1 MSLKITNIS
10 KSYRSRAGD
19 VQALTATS
27 FSVEPGDFV
36 SMVGPSGCGK
46 STMLYITA
54 GLESADSGT
63 VELNG
68 RRIARPDRSRGMVFQ
83 GYTLMP
89 WLTVEQNVKFAHG
102 LDANIDY
109 GIPIAETL
117 THQAY
122 ADKLIDIVG
131 LSDFRRRLPRELSGG
146 MKQRVAIARALAN
159 KPEILLMD
167 EPFGAL
173 DAQTREEM
181 QELMLL
187 LSIHERTT
195 VLFVTHDVE
204 EALYLSS
211 RVLVFSSRPGRIVD
225 EIEIPFG
232 ADRSLDIKLAPEFLS
247 LKRRVLDQL
256 HHSGGRALNRDAI
269 LKRLRESNLQTH
281 QLKNKNKL

>member
-1 MSLKITNIS
+1 MSLEITNIS
-10 KSYRSRAGD
+10 KSYKSRAGD
-19 VQALTATS
+19 VQALTPTS
-27 FSVEPGDFV
+27 FSVAPGDFV
-36 SMVGPSGCGK
+36 SLVGPSGCGK

-68 RRIARPDRSRGMVFQ
+68 RRVSSPDRSRGMVFQ

-89 WLTVEQNVKFAHG
+89 WLTVEQNVKFAHN

-109 GIPIAETL
+109 EVPFAETL
-117 THQAY
+117 SYQAY

-131 LSDFRRRLPRELSGG
+131 LSDFRQRLPRELSGG

-211 RVLVFSSRPGRIVD
+211 RVLVFSSRPGSIVD
-225 EIEIPFG
+225 EIQIPFG
-232 ADRSLDIKLAPEFLS
+232 SDRSLDIKLAPEFLS

-256 HHSGGRALNRDAI
+256 HHSGGRTLNREAI
-269 LKRLRESNLQTH
+269 LTRLRESNLQTQ
-281 QLKNKNKL
+281 QLHR

>member
-1 MSLKITNIS
+1 MSLNITNIS

-19 VQALTATS
+19 VHALAHTS
-27 FSVEPGDFV
+27 FRVAPGDFV
-36 SMVGPSGCGK
+36 SLVGPSGCGK
-46 STMLYITA
+46 STMLYIAA

-63 VELNG
+63 VELDG
-68 RRIARPDRSRGMVFQ
+68 RTVTGPDRSRGMVFQ

-89 WLTVEQNVKFAHG
+89 WLTVEQNVKFAHN
-102 LDANIDY
+102 LDANTDY
-109 GIPIAETL
+109 HLPVYETL
-117 THQAY
+117 SHQAY

-131 LSDFRRRLPRELSGG
+131 LSDFRKRLPRELSGG

-159 KPEILLMD
+159 KPDILLMD

-225 EIEIPFG
+225 EIEVPFG
-232 ADRSLDIKLAPEFLS
+232 PDRSLDIKLAPEFLS

-256 HHSGGRALNRDAI
+256 HHSGGRALNREAI
-269 LKRLRESNLQTH
+269 LKRLRESNLQT
-281 QLKNKNKL
+281 QYINK

>member
-1 MSLKITNIS
+1 
-10 KSYRSRAGD
+10 
-19 VQALTATS
+19 
-27 FSVEPGDFV
+27 
-36 SMVGPSGCGK
+36 
-46 STMLYITA
+46 ML
-54 GLESADSGT
+54 L
-63 VELNG
+63 
-68 RRIARPDRSRGMVFQ
+68 
-83 GYTLMP
+83 
-89 WLTVEQNVKFAHG
+89 
-102 LDANIDY
+102 
-109 GIPIAETL
+109 
-117 THQAY
+117 
-122 ADKLIDIVG
+122 DKLIDIVG
-131 LSDFRRRLPRELSGG
+131 LSDFRNRLPRELSGG

-187 LSIHERTT
+187 LSIYERTT

-225 EIEIPFG
+225 EIDIPFG
-232 ADRSLDIKLAPEFLS
+232 SDRTLDIKLSPEFLR

-269 LKRLRESNLQTH
+269 LERLRESNLTTQ
-281 QLKNKNKL
+281 QLSK